1 MESLSRAELQRR
13 IRFWLILFMVA
24 LCLSGLTA
32 IPLDWGSKLLVELFG
47 SGTLLATF
55 WPAMSEWL
63 ETVRR
68 GLVETQKIAPFI
80 FYGTDWLAF
89 AHLVIAIA
97 FVGPLRDPVKNI
109 WVVEFG
115 MIACV
120 LLIPW
125 GMFFALWRGIP
136 VFWLPIDFSFGIFG
150 FLPLWLTRR
159 YILEL
164 GKLE

>member
-63 ETVRR
+63 ETATCRD
-68 GLVETQKIAPFI
+68 
-80 FYGTDWLAF
+80 YG
-89 AHLVIAIA
+89 
-97 FVGPLRDPVKNI
+97 
-109 WVVEFG
+109 
-115 MIACV
+115 
-120 LLIPW
+120 
-125 GMFFALWRGIP
+125 
-136 VFWLPIDFSFGIFG
+136 
-150 FLPLWLTRR
+150 
-159 YILEL
+159 
-164 GKLE
+164 